1 VARETIPT
9 DSTFQSLAATLVDP
23 KGQISEVL
31 NQLILCKD
39 AHNNSHVRVGI
50 TGQAKRP
57 FYKIYAVM
65 ENGEEN
71 LFGTYQDETLLAPD
85 GVWSTQSSTV
95 SEIQSLLQQLS

>member
-1 VARETIPT
+1 MARETIPT
-9 DSTFQSLAATLVDP
+9 DSRFQSLAGTLVDP
-23 KGQISEVL
+23 IGQISEVL

-50 TGQAKRP
+50 TGEANRP
-57 FYKIYAVM
+57 FYKIFAVM

-71 LFGTYQDETLLAPD
+71 VFGTFQDEALLAPD

-95 SEIQSLLQQLS
+95 SDIQNLL